1 MEKLDTIWMIMLV
14 VGSAMIVT
22 SVFTTGDVFAL
33 N

>member
-1 MEKLDTIWMIMLV
+1 MEKLDMIWMIMLV
-14 VGSAMIVT
+14 VGSTLIVT